1 MKTTTDNHIDKL
13 LHEAMKQRAAKV
25 PPLADDFADKVL
37 GSLSSLTPRPLQK
50 KRELKFW
57 PLVVAACMVGFVV
70 IFLAPP
76 KSTEEQSPLALEEP
90 EVNSQESRV
99 ESQEPRASSRLSTQP
114 SPKGGDGGGLSKAKR
129 RKQVVRQE
137 PVEEPLLAEAQSVP
151 FQEKEEL
158 AENLLLAEAQPSP
171 FENRVEEIIPP
182 DRQALVDIYLAEEA
196 LQVAYMQQEQTRELR
211 AFTARLQGKEPETS
225 HLITSF

>member
-25 PPLADDFADKVL
+25 PPLANDFADKVL
-37 GSLSSLTPRPLQK
+37 ENLGSLTPCPLQ
-50 KRELKFW
+50 RERGLKFW
-57 PLVVAACMVGFVV
+57 PLAVAACLVGFVV

-76 KSTEEQSPLALEEP
+76 RTTEEQLPLALEEP
-90 EVNSQESRV
+90 VVESQEPRV
-99 ESQEPRASSRLSTQP
+99 ESQEPRASSQLSTQT
-114 SPKGGDGGGLSKAKR
+114 SPKGGAGGGLSKAKR

-137 PVEEPLLAEAQSVP
+137 PQEEPLLAEAQSVP
-151 FQEKEEL
+151 LQEKEEFE
-158 AENLLLAEAQPSP
+158 ENLLLAEAQPSP
-171 FENRVEEIIPP
+171 IEDRVEGIIPP

>member
-37 GSLSSLTPRPLQK
+37 GSLTPRPLQK

-76 KSTEEQSPLALEEP
+76 KSTEEQLPLALEEP
-90 EVNSQESRV
+90 VVTEQPVTKEEPVKVEAQTQTETPSGKPKRTPKRKRV
-99 ESQEPRASSRLSTQP
+99 VPQEPQ
-114 SPKGGDGGGLSKAKR
+114 
-129 RKQVVRQE
+129 
-137 PVEEPLLAEAQSVP
+137 EEPLLAEAETVEEFP
-151 FQEKEEL
+151 TEAAYQEFLDKMRK
-158 AENLLLAEAQPSP
+158 PSP
-171 FENRVEEIIPP
+171 SSYATQAQEIRQRGEQVTQYVAMLNQQIRAEQQYVE
-182 DRQALVDIYLAEEA
+182 Y
-196 LQVAYMQQEQTRELR
+196 
-211 AFTARLQGKEPETS
+211 
-225 HLITSF
+225 

>member
-37 GSLSSLTPRPLQK
+37 GSLGSLTPRPLQK

-76 KSTEEQSPLALEEP
+76 KSTEEQQPLALEEP
-90 EVNSQESRV
+90 EVV
-99 ESQEPRASSRLSTQP
+99 EQPDVAEVVEQPVPETSDKSDKAEPIKPRKVHKP
-114 SPKGGDGGGLSKAKR
+114 HKLSKF
-129 RKQVVRQE
+129 
-137 PVEEPLLAEAQSVP
+137 VEEPLLAEAEVNASH
-151 FQEKEEL
+151 L
-158 AENLLLAEAQPSP
+158 
-171 FENRVEEIIPP
+171 EEIERGAAEDVQPINPEMNDP
-182 DRQALVDIYLAEEA
+182 YLAIMEQMKDIRSRGERVRQEVA
-196 LQVAYMQQEQTRELR
+196 QLIDKQVNLQ
-211 AFTARLQGKEPETS
+211 
-225 HLITSF
+225 